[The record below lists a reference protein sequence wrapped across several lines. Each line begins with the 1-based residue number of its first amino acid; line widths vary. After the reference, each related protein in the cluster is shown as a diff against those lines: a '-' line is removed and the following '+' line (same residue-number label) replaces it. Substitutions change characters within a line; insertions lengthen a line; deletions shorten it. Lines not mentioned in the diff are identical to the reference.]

1 MKAPHFA
8 LRRNELLG
16 AVRRCCTNGHGG
28 GTSAKFGCVTKR
40 RKQQYRVRNWADYN
54 KALIGRGSLTLW
66 IDSRSTDTWL
76 DRDCPARRGRRRT
89 YTDAAILC
97 ALLLREAYHLPL
109 RSTQGL
115 VSSVLRLLRVRLPSP
130 HYSTLCRRARH
141 LELSLA
147 APKRIK
153 HLVIDSTGLKVYG
166 EGEWQVRTH
175 GKQKRRT
182 WLKLHISMDAE
193 SHQITASSLTS
204 KDLLDRNALSGLLE
218 QTEAEIEYV
227 CADGAYDFEQC
238 YRAIKKREAVA
249 LIPPR
254 TDAVIR
260 GKSPF
265 EQRDENLRGI
275 RKLGRKEWKVMSTY
289 HRRSLVECAFF
300 RLKTIFSDKLR
311 SRTEERQKV
320 EASLRCIAMNRMT
333 KLGMP
338 KSVAV

>member
-1 MKAPHFA
+1 MAN
-8 LRRNELLG
+8 R
-16 AVRRCCTNGHGG
+16 
-28 GTSAKFGCVTKR
+28 TKR
-40 RKQQYRVRNWADYN
+40 QYRIRNWPDYN
-54 KALIGRGSLTLW
+54 RALVGRGSLTLW
-66 IDSRSTDTWL
+66 IDTRAADTWL
-76 DRDCPARRGRRRT
+76 DCSCPARRGRRRT

-115 VSSVLRLLRVRLPSP
+115 VSSVLALMRVRLPSP
-130 HYSTLCRRARH
+130 HYSTLSRRARR

-147 APKRIK
+147 APEKIK

-175 GKQKRRT
+175 GKAKRRT
-182 WLKLHISMDAE
+182 WLKLHIAMDA
-193 SHQITASSLTS
+193 STHQVTATALTD
-204 KDLLDRNALSGLLE
+204 KDLLDRNAVAGLLE
-218 QTEAEIEYV
+218 QTESEIKNV

-238 YRAIKKREAVA
+238 YRAIKNREARA

-254 TDAVIR
+254 SDAVIR

-275 RKLGRKEWKVMSTY
+275 HKLGRKQWKRKSTY
-289 HRRSLVECAFF
+289 HRRSLVECGFF

-311 SRTEERQKV
+311 SRTEERQKI
-320 EASLRCIAMNRMT
+320 EATIRCLAMNRMT
-333 KLGMP
+333 MLGMP

>member
-1 MKAPHFA
+1 MF
-8 LRRNELLG
+8 R
-16 AVRRCCTNGHGG
+16 
-28 GTSAKFGCVTKR
+28 CVTNQT
-40 RKQQYRVRNWADYN
+40 KQQYRIRNWTDYN
-54 KALIGRGSLTLW
+54 KALVQRGSLTLW
-66 IDSRSTDTWL
+66 IDTRATDTWL
-76 DRDCPARRGRRRT
+76 DADCPSRRGRRRI

-97 ALLLREAYHLPL
+97 ALLIREVYHLPL

-115 VSSVLRLLRVRLPSP
+115 VSSVLKLMQLALPSP
-130 HYSTLCRRARH
+130 HYSTLCRRAHR

-147 APKRIK
+147 APKKIG

-166 EGEWQVRTH
+166 EGEWQMRTH

-182 WLKLHISMDAE
+182 WRKLHLSMDA
-193 SHQITASSLTS
+193 SMHQVTATSLTD
-204 KDLLDRNALSGLLE
+204 KDLLDRNAISGLLE
-218 QTEAEIEYV
+218 QTEAEIERV

-238 YRAIKKREAVA
+238 YRAIKKRAAVA

-254 TDAVIR
+254 SDAVIR

-265 EQRDENLRGI
+265 EQRDENLREI
-275 RKLGRKEWKVMSTY
+275 RKLGRKRWKRESTY

-311 SRTEERQKV
+311 SRTEGRQKI
-320 EASLRCIAMNRMT
+320 EATIRCLALNRMT

-338 KSVAV
+338 ESYVI

>member
-1 MKAPHFA
+1 M
-8 LRRNELLG
+8 
-16 AVRRCCTNGHGG
+16 TNQ
-28 GTSAKFGCVTKR
+28 TKR
-40 RKQQYRVRNWADYN
+40 QYRIRNWADYN
-54 KALIGRGSLTLW
+54 KALVSRGSLILW
-66 IDSRSTDTWL
+66 IDTRTTDIWL
-76 DRDCPARRGRRRT
+76 DHDCPARKGRRRT

-115 VSSVLRLLRVRLPSP
+115 VSSVLRLMQLSLASP
-130 HYSTLCRRARH
+130 HYSTLCRRARG

-147 APKRIK
+147 APKKIK

-166 EGEWQVRTH
+166 EGEWQIRTH

-182 WLKLHISMDAE
+182 WRKLHLSMDA
-193 SHQITASSLTS
+193 STHQVTAALSTD
-204 KDLLDRNALSGLLE
+204 KDLLDRNALAELLG
-218 QTEAEIEYV
+218 QTAGEVERV

-238 YRAIKKREAVA
+238 YRAIKQREAVA

-254 TDAVIR
+254 SDAVIR

-265 EQRDENLRGI
+265 EQRDENVRGI
-275 RKLGRKEWKVMSTY
+275 HKLGRKQWKKKSTY

-300 RLKTIFSDKLR
+300 RLKTLFSDKLR
-311 SRTEERQKV
+311 SRTQERQKI
-320 EASLRCIAMNRMT
+320 EATIRCLALNRMT

-338 KSVAV
+338 ESYAI